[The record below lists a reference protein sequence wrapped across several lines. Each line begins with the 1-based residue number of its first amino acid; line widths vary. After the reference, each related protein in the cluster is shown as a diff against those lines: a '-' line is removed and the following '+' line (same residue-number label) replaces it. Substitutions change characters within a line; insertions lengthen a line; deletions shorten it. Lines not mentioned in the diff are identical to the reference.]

1 MVNRYLLDTHTLIW
15 WWAEPEKLSPKV
27 IQAISNPSSEVYVS
41 SATIWE
47 IATKYRKGKLTQV
60 EGIFNHYVKLLE
72 DDDFTA
78 LDITLSH
85 AAIAGLFSQQHQDPF
100 DRMSAAQSILENL
113 TLISCDS
120 ALSQFP
126 VQIYW

>member
-85 AAIAGLFSQQHQDPF
+85 A
-100 DRMSAAQSILENL
+100 
-113 TLISCDS
+113 
-120 ALSQFP
+120 
-126 VQIYW
+126 